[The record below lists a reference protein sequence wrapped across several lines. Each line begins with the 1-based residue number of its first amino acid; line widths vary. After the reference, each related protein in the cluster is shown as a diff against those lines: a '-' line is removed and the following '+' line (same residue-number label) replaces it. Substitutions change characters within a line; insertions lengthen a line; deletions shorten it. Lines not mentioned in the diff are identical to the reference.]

1 MRTIEKFI
9 QELPVTRKD
18 IIEILQR
25 YKSAWCKIFRRNVHL
40 DFKEGEIQVYA
51 EPAGTRYD
59 KNIVLKQ
66 VNFRALG
73 LEELLPELYIVKLVE
88 EWLEQ
93 LSSREK
99 EAVFWRYIN
108 HDFEPATVEQEINF
122 HLRFKTL
129 SEYKIAQ
136 KMQISRSTL
145 QEYIEKALRKIE
157 RFINAST

>member
-25 YKSAWCKIFRRNVHL
+25 YKSAWCKIFRKNVHL

-73 LEELLPELYIVKLVE
+73 LEELLSELYIVKLVE
-88 EWLEQ
+88 EWMEQ
-93 LSSREK
+93 LTPRER
-99 EAVFWRYIN
+99 EALFWRYIQ
-108 HDFEPATVEQEINF
+108 HDFEPAPVEQEINWG
-122 HLRFKTL
+122 LRYKTL
-129 SEYKIAQ
+129 PERVIAQ
-136 KMQISRSTL
+136 KMSISRSSLRDYLNSGL
-145 QEYIEKALRKIE
+145 QKILRHV
-157 RFINAST
+157 ST